1 MASRGLGEESV
12 ELLSD
17 SDEEGN
23 VEYLPNPGE
32 FFALVAANSTG
43 SAPEV
48 FVAKVVRLSEDRKFA
63 ILAEFSELRPGRY
76 KLSAGRSYRERV
88 NALVYPIDIV
98 YLHSE
103 GEYELRTSK
112 IDIHQAEG
120 VVIITEQSLQIQ
132 TSHENITTSA
142 LLNEQNHEI
151 SVPSHEQ
158 NKENTEALNPK
169 NIQTSAPLNEQN
181 HEISVPSH
189 EQNKE
194 NTEALNPKNHEIS
207 VPSHEQNKEKTE
219 ALNPN
224 NKDGRPPKRK
234 NHEPLDGGGEL
245 PQRRCWRCQGIGH
258 LQWECPS
265 SRRALWESI
274 DVKFF

>member
-1 MASRGLGEESV
+1 MAS
-12 ELLSD
+12 
-17 SDEEGN
+17 
-23 VEYLPNPGE
+23 
-32 FFALVAANSTG
+32 
-43 SAPEV
+43 
-48 FVAKVVRLSEDRKFA
+48 SE
-63 ILAEFSELRPGRY
+63 
-76 KLSAGRSYRERV
+76 
-88 NALVYPIDIV
+88 
-98 YLHSE
+98 
-103 GEYELRTSK
+103 
-112 IDIHQAEG
+112 AEG

-142 LLNEQNHEI
+142 L
-151 SVPSHEQ
+151 
-158 NKENTEALNPK
+158 
-169 NIQTSAPLNEQN
+169 LNEQN

-265 SRRALWESI
+265 SRRGAPVGFRCHTLIVTSSFVCIYLSIVIQAIQTVIPSGLTVSQQSRQNSDCSLCRPGVKYGVPLTIIES
-274 DVKFF
+274 